1 MISQIEQTVF
11 RLNNLDK
18 MQEKI
23 NFQMGGK
30 QIANGSDDS
39 VLFGRIVSAEEK
51 VRTYEGIKTQIERT
65 DIQNR
70 AADASVNDIKKI
82 LKSIKSE
89 LMKANTDTTSDAG
102 LKAIAVNLAGMKENL
117 FTLANTQVE
126 GEYVF
131 AGSDSSI
138 KPFEKQADGSIEYI
152 GNNKLRSV
160 AVEEGSYRERGING
174 FDMMMFTSSVAHKGE
189 TLTFNERDRILDQDG
204 NEWKL
209 NSPTNDT
216 LTQYNVDGKA
226 TGVTITPVSFDP
238 VTSNYSAAAP
248 LDNGTKFEAKTNIFD
263 LLNSVVKSLNMLDN
277 DGNPISREAA
287 TAQISKNQDLIDSA
301 FDGVNI
307 AHAELGSKNKIFENS
322 LDSVES
328 KLTQFRKL
336 ETALN
341 SSNLTEVGIRAKSLE
356 LTYAALYSTV
366 MRTNELSLINFM
378 K

>member
-82 LKSIKSE
+82 LESIKSE

-131 AGSDSSI
+131 AGSDSSV
-138 KPFEKQADGSIEYI
+138 KPFEKQADGSVAYV

-174 FDMMMFTSSVAHKGE
+174 FDMMMFSSSVAHKGE
-189 TLTFNERDRILDQDG
+189 TLTFNEKDRILDEDG

-226 TGVTITPVSFDP
+226 TGIAISPVAHDSVTN
-238 VTSNYSAAAP
+238 NYSVQTP
-248 LDNGTKFEAKTNIFD
+248 PDDGTKFEAKTNIFD

-277 DGNPISREAA
+277 AGNPISREDA
-287 TAQISKNQDLIDSA
+287 TAQISKNVDLIDNA

-328 KLTQFRKL
+328 KLTQFKML
-336 ETALN
+336 ETALS
-341 SSNLTEVGIRAKSLE
+341 SSNLTEVAIKAKSLE

>member
-82 LKSIKSE
+82 LESIKSE

-131 AGSDSSI
+131 AGSDSSV
-138 KPFEKQADGSIEYI
+138 KPFEKQADGSVAYV

-174 FDMMMFTSSVAHKGE
+174 FDMMMFSSSVAHKGE
-189 TLTFNERDRILDQDG
+189 TLTFNEKDRILDQDG

-226 TGVTITPVSFDP
+226 TGIAISPVAHDSVTN
-238 VTSNYSAAAP
+238 NYSVLTP
-248 LDNGTKFEAKTNIFD
+248 PDDGTKFEAKTNIFD

-277 DGNPISREAA
+277 AGNPISREDA
-287 TAQISKNQDLIDSA
+287 TAQISKNVDLIDNA

-328 KLTQFRKL
+328 KLTQFKML
-336 ETALN
+336 ETALS
-341 SSNLTEVGIRAKSLE
+341 SSNLTEVAIKAKSLE

>member
-82 LKSIKSE
+82 LESIKSE

-131 AGSDSSI
+131 AGSDSSV
-138 KPFEKQADGSIEYI
+138 KPFEKQADGSVAYV

-174 FDMMMFTSSVAHKGE
+174 FDMMMFSSSVAHKGE
-189 TLTFNERDRILDQDG
+189 TLTFNEKDRILDQDG

-226 TGVTITPVSFDP
+226 TGIAISPVAHDSVTN
-238 VTSNYSAAAP
+238 NYSVQTP
-248 LDNGTKFEAKTNIFD
+248 PDDGTKFEAKTNIFD

-277 DGNPISREAA
+277 AGNPISREDA
-287 TAQISKNQDLIDSA
+287 TAQISKNVDLIDNA

-328 KLTQFRKL
+328 KLTQFKML
-336 ETALN
+336 ETALS
-341 SSNLTEVGIRAKSLE
+341 SSNLTEVAIKAKSLE

>member
-82 LKSIKSE
+82 LESIKSE

-328 KLTQFRKL
+328 KLTQFKL
-336 ETALN
+336 LESALS
-341 SSNLTEVGIRAKSLE
+341 SSNLTEVAIKAKSLE